1 MQAIKIKTMIAVLL
15 AAVLVLPAGIIGQAA
30 DRHWVGA
37 WGASPH
43 AAIHM
48 PGTPAVADYENQTIR
63 MVVRPSIGGE
73 QLRIRFSN
81 AFGAKALKIGA
92 AHVALIE
99 QGSKIVADSD
109 RVLTFGGLKT
119 IAVPPGAPAL
129 SDPVDLKIPAFAEL
143 AVSIFLPEKTKP
155 NTTHLLGQHE
165 TYIGGPGDLT
175 AAAEIAN
182 AATSHSWY
190 WLSGVE
196 IWVPKNTASIIT
208 LGDSITD
215 GFGVK
220 AGEYLDWPD
229 QLAKRL
235 AVGTDTTNLAVVNE
249 GIGGNR
255 ILHDGMGVSTL
266 ARFDRDVL
274 ATPGVRTLLFLE
286 GVNDLGWPH
295 MKPPKGMDLS
305 KIKMPDFAAEDVV
318 AADLIYGMMQ
328 IIDRAHEHGIK
339 IVGAT
344 ILPYEGSDYFSDKGE
359 ATRQVVNQWIR
370 TGSTFDGVVDFDAVV
385 RDPAHPTRFR
395 NGLQSGD
402 FLHPNAA
409 GYKAMADAIDLLL
422 LKPAE

>member
-1 MQAIKIKTMIAVLL
+1 
-15 AAVLVLPAGIIGQAA
+15 
-30 DRHWVGA
+30 
-37 WGASPH
+37 
-43 AAIHM
+43 
-48 PGTPAVADYENQTIR
+48 

-73 QLRIRFSN
+73 PLRIRFSN